1 MISRS
6 YVDYMIGE
14 LVEET
19 KTLKLYNDTTIVF
32 WTDHGYKLG
41 EHCDW
46 FKHDNVRRLHEPHSD
61 VFCCSPRCQYV
72 LIRKRQYAHI
82 RLTHASCWT
91 NADACSTKTAH
102 GLSQSSSR
110 PMI

>member
-1 MISRS
+1 MLETLRKGGVFSRS

-46 FKHDNVRRLHEPHSD
+46 FKHDNVRRLHEPHPD
-61 VFCCSPRCQYV
+61 VLLLTRRCQY
-72 LIRKRQYAHI
+72 IPKY
-82 RLTHASCWT
+82 
-91 NADACSTKTAH
+91 
-102 GLSQSSSR
+102 
-110 PMI
+110 